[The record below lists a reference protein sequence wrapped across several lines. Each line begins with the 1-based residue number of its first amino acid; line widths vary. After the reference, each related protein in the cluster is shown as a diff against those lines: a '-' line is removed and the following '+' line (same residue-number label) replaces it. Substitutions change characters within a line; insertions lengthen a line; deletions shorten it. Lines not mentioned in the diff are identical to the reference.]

1 MCCSFPYIS
10 LTLKASSSQLF
21 PTCYMY
27 TVMMFTILPVSQP
40 SSFQFDI
47 NALNNN
53 KFLRSVYTLLNR

>member
-1 MCCSFPYIS
+1 
-10 LTLKASSSQLF
+10 
-21 PTCYMY
+21 
-27 TVMMFTILPVSQP
+27 MMFTILPVSQP